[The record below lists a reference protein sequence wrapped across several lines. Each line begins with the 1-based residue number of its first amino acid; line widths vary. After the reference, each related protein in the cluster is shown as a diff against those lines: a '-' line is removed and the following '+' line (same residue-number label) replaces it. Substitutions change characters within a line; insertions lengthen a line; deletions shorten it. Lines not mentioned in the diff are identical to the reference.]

1 MFCGV
6 HVNQFELNK
15 EFHLIRFLFWENH
28 LYITWVSKPI
38 RHLEQKFYKYFS
50 GQRKLKLY
58 SGEYEQNRDI
68 LIFQKNKYRSG
79 NNI

>member
-50 GQRKLKLY
+50 G
-58 SGEYEQNRDI
+58 
-68 LIFQKNKYRSG
+68 
-79 NNI
+79 